1 MLRHLLHTKLAEAV
15 KEHQNLISQVVIAAG
30 IIPLLALCVFIFQ
43 KNSQAKK
50 YREQIENLHILARK
64 NEQLLSKRQE
74 LMQRINHASDTYI
87 ADEIEGMQFLE
98 SEIKD
103 LEAVLAAPALSENVL
118 WQDRLQFLT
127 ERNRL
132 LFTEEERKSS
142 ELFTESQWIQQEP
155 VEMGDDDF
163 KQVLSR
169 LEDIFVAY
177 HKPSEMLPDL
187 FLSKFSMKNERRGV
201 CRVTL
206 GFIKREKR

>member
-155 VEMGDDDF
+155 VEMGDDDL
-163 KQVLSR
+163 KQLLSR
-169 LEDIFVAY
+169 LEGIFVAY
-177 HKPSEMLPDL
+177 HKPGEKRPDL

-201 CRVTL
+201 WSVTL